1 MISISHTEKT
11 RKKKEK
17 QARERTQKD
26 QFWQLTFFL
35 CVAVC
40 VCVSLELS
48 DFWLFSPAFF
58 RFCFFPSKTGM
69 GDRRNINLAKR
80 EQINVATTEDHP
92 KSNVIDVTSL
102 IYSTF
107 SFNISSKSIS
117 KCLHTHTVPENNL
130 KIEKRRDSKKGRS
143 GWKEPPISPCPE
155 KKTGAECAKEKNLE
169 SKKWPIFHHQ
179 YRTDRRV
186 ANFFWLLGLFERK
199 KGRRIIR
206 VKIELIRQ

>member
-40 VCVSLELS
+40 VCVYHWSYRTS
-48 DFWLFSPAFF
+48 DFFRLLFF

-117 KCLHTHTVPENNL
+117 KCLHTHTHTVPENNL
-130 KIEKRRDSKKGRS
+130 KIEKRRDSKKGEVGLKRAS
-143 GWKEPPISPCPE
+143 YIPMPWK
-155 KKTGAECAKEKNLE
+155 KKQELSAQKRKTLKAKND
-169 SKKWPIFHHQ
+169 Q
-179 YRTDRRV
+179 YSITNIVQTD
-186 ANFFWLLGLFERK
+186 E
-199 KGRRIIR
+199 
-206 VKIELIRQ
+206 